1 MEIYIETNLW
11 NELFNQTVDAGE
23 LCDALATKNARLVL
37 GRLVVLET
45 RLMPEGNSGRFPSAS
60 LP

>member
-45 RLMPEGNSGRFPSAS
+45 RLMPEGNSGR
-60 LP
+60 LR